1 MQRQRYLVIYLFIIN
16 KTRVNLQKFPV
27 NNFRTI
33 INRTFSFNKLF
44 FFPTTYE
51 RNGIFPQNFY
61 ILVSG
66 LKNNE

>member
-44 FFPTTYE
+44 FFLLHMKEMEFFHKTFIY
-51 RNGIFPQNFY
+51 
-61 ILVSG
+61 
-66 LKNNE
+66 